1 MRRISCT
8 REDQAGV
15 SHQLWAAESSAGEEL
30 LKGEGYPRVVERLRR
45 EGLPQERGGRIIIHA
60 IAQACTH
67 GTREHTEHARTHTR
81 NAQKQERAVLLK
93 SPLMAKLTSRCGCQP
108 RSIAKTYTISCE
120 PLPFLLIPNV
130 CACACAVVRVP
141 FYPRHVH
148 VLESSLRGGAVC
160 TWPLRSSTVLK
171 AEA

>member
-1 MRRISCT
+1 MKHGHGDVMSPMRRISCT

-15 SHQLWAAESSAGEEL
+15 SHQLGRLSPQAKRAV
-30 LKGEGYPRVVERLRR
+30 GEGYPRVVERLRR
-45 EGLPQERGGRIIIHA
+45 EGLPQERGGRIVIHA

-67 GTREHTEHARTHTR
+67 GTREHTEHARTHTG

-93 SPLMAKLTSRCGCQP
+93 SPLMAKLTSRWGCQP

-141 FYPRHVH
+141 CYPRHAH
-148 VLESSLRGGAVC
+148 VLESSLRGGAVVYA
-160 TWPLRSSTVLK
+160 PGP
-171 AEA
+171 